1 MFANTNALGIKL
13 AIIVYKDDLT
23 RITPMLSALNNII
36 TAVNAAPATPSIKAD
51 VLSWAFLQEQSMQFL
66 HVVVQ
71 TLPTLFLGIII
82 VVISYILARP
92 LSRLLIKPIEYLTDS
107 ALIHLVIRRSISI
120 LILLL
125 GIYLFLRLAGLTQFA
140 VAIMSG
146 TGLIGLI
153 LGFAFRDIAE
163 NFIASLLLSI
173 QRPFKIDDVIEVEGR
188 LGIVKKVTARATT
201 LVDYDGNHIQIP
213 NATVYKNIIK
223 NLTANPKMRGKVEI
237 GIGYDNDIRS
247 AQTLAL
253 TIANQQNAVLTDPPA
268 QVLIKN
274 LGSSTINF
282 TLFFWVNSEQFSTTK
297 VASQLMRELVNEF
310 TSHNISM
317 PDDARERIILSDPNL
332 EAVTPEKSEPIAPT
346 KKVSETQTQTKNLD
360 DVSSDTDEIR
370 EQADQSRDPEQGK
383 NII

>member
-1 MFANTNALGIKL
+1 M
-13 AIIVYKDDLT
+13 
-23 RITPMLSALNNII
+23 PSSQSNII
-36 TAVNAAPATPSIKAD
+36 ALINTLPSTQSFQGDVFTWQFFHEQAVQLLHATAQI
-51 VLSWAFLQEQSMQFL
+51 
-66 HVVVQ
+66 
-71 TLPTLFLGIII
+71 LPTLLLGIILLAL
-82 VVISYILARP
+82 SYLIAGP
-92 LSRLLIKPIEYLTDS
+92 LSRLLIKPIDYMTDS
-107 ALIHLVIRRSISI
+107 KLVHLVVRRSISTLII
-120 LILLL
+120 LF
-125 GIYLFLRLAGLTQFA
+125 GVYLFLRLAGLTEFA

-173 QRPFKIDDVIEVEGR
+173 QRPFKIDDVIEVDNR
-188 LGIVKKVTARATT
+188 LGVVKKVTARATT

-213 NATVYKNIIK
+213 NATVYKNTIK

-247 AQTLAL
+247 TQTLAL
-253 TIANQQNAVLTDPPA
+253 DIANQQNAVLSDPPA

-282 TLFFWVNSEQFSTTK
+282 VLYFWVNSEQHSPLK

-310 TSHNISM
+310 TKQSISM
-317 PDDARERIILSDPNL
+317 PDDARERIILTDPN
-332 EAVTPEKSEPIAPT
+332 ENVSSFGEEQPSQIQNEKN
-346 KKVSETQTQTKNLD
+346 ETVDQTKTLD

-370 EQADQSRDPEQGK
+370 EQAEQSRDPEQGK

>member
-1 MFANTNALGIKL
+1 MLGTLKSS
-13 AIIVYKDDLT
+13 V
-23 RITPMLSALNNII
+23 ALNNTTPI
-36 TAVNAAPATPSIKAD
+36 TEVIKVDTLSWNFFYEQGVQLLHVTAQILPTILLGIMLL
-51 VLSWAFLQEQSMQFL
+51 VLSYL
-66 HVVVQ
+66 
-71 TLPTLFLGIII
+71 
-82 VVISYILARP
+82 ISGP
-92 LSRLLIKPIEYLTDS
+92 LSRLLIKPIDYMTDS
-107 ALIHLVIRRSISI
+107 KLVHLVIRRSISTLII
-120 LILLL
+120 LF
-125 GIYLFLRLAGLTQFA
+125 GVYLFLRLAGLTQFA

-163 NFIASLLLSI
+163 NFIASLLLSV
-173 QRPFKIDDVIEVEGR
+173 QRPFKIDDVIEVDGR

-213 NATVYKNIIK
+213 NATVYKNTIK

-253 TIANQQNAVLTDPPA
+253 DIANQQNAVLSDPPA

-282 TLFFWVNSEQFSTTK
+282 VLYFWVNSEQHSPLK

-310 TSHNISM
+310 TKQKISM
-317 PDDARERIILSDPNL
+317 PDDARERIILTDPNENASSL
-332 EAVTPEKSEPIAPT
+332 EEKQPSQIQSEKSET
-346 KKVSETQTQTKNLD
+346 VEQTKTLD

-370 EQADQSRDPEQGK
+370 EQAEQSRDPEQGK